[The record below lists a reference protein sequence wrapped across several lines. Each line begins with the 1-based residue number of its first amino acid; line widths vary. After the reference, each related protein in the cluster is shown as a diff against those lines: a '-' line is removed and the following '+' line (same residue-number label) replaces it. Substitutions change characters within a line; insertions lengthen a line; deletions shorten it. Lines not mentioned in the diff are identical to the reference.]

1 MQEQDKRL
9 PDRAR
14 VVIVGGGIAG
24 ASVAYH
30 LAKLGWNEVL
40 LLEQGRLAGGTSWHA
55 AGMVGRLRTSSS
67 MTKINQYSVDLYS
80 TLEQETGVS
89 TGWKQVGSLIVA
101 RCKERMVQLR
111 RTVAMAEYLGVDAH
125 MIDAQ
130 TAFEKCP
137 IMRSDDLLGAA
148 WLPGDGKV
156 QPEQTTLS
164 LAQGARQSGVQ
175 IVEGVRVSS
184 LLQEKGRIS
193 GVLTDQG
200 PVESEYVVLCGG
212 MWTRQLGLDA
222 GVTLPLY
229 PVEHHYAVSNPFPG
243 AWDEMPCCRDPDG
256 TIYWRGEGDEVL
268 LGAFQAYTKPWNVNP
283 IPADFSFQ
291 LLEDDW
297 EKFEAP
303 VVRGLSSIAGS

>member
-1 MQEQDKRL
+1 MQEQDKGL

-80 TLEQETGVS
+80 TLEQETGVP

-137 IMRSDDLLGAA
+137 IMR
-148 WLPGDGKV
+148 
-156 QPEQTTLS
+156 
-164 LAQGARQSGVQ
+164 
-175 IVEGVRVSS
+175 
-184 LLQEKGRIS
+184 
-193 GVLTDQG
+193 
-200 PVESEYVVLCGG
+200 
-212 MWTRQLGLDA
+212 
-222 GVTLPLY
+222 
-229 PVEHHYAVSNPFPG
+229 
-243 AWDEMPCCRDPDG
+243 
-256 TIYWRGEGDEVL
+256 
-268 LGAFQAYTKPWNVNP
+268 
-283 IPADFSFQ
+283 
-291 LLEDDW
+291 
-297 EKFEAP
+297 
-303 VVRGLSSIAGS
+303 